1 MRILL
6 FSGVAEQWIEQIRT
20 ISPEIE
26 VVTACSE
33 EEARSVVS
41 QVDAIYGRI
50 TPALLNAA
58 SRLRWVQMPHIGLEG
73 TIFPA
78 LAESPVVLTNARGI
92 YSDHVADQA
101 FAMLLCFAR
110 GLHVYVRRQVEHRWA
125 PSERVPVLHLPDQT
139 LGIIGLGGIGSEVA
153 KRGRAFG
160 MRVIA
165 VDPAPKGSTKGVDR
179 IWGLDGLHPLL
190 AESDFVVI
198 CAPHTP
204 ATEGWIGAGELNT
217 MKRTAVLINVGR
229 GVIVKLDA
237 LVEALRSGTIAGA
250 GLDVFEEEP
259 LPEDHPLW
267 NMENVIITP
276 HVGGRGPYVQER
288 RMRIFIENVRRFV
301 AGEPLL
307 NVVDKA
313 QWC

>member
-6 FSGVAEQWIEQIRT
+6 FPSVTEHWIQQIRA

-33 EEARSVVS
+33 TEALSVIS
-41 QVDAIYGRI
+41 EVDALYGRI

-58 SRLRWVQMPHIGLEG
+58 QRLRWVQVSHVGLEG
-73 TIFPA
+73 SIFPE
-78 LAESPVVLTNARGI
+78 LAASPVVLTNVRGI

-101 FAMLLCFAR
+101 FSMLLAFAR
-110 GLHVYVRRQVEHRWA
+110 GLHVYIRRQVEHRWGR
-125 PSERVPVLHLPDQT
+125 SEAVQAIHLPDQT

-153 KRGRAFG
+153 KRGKAFG
-160 MRVIA
+160 MRVVA
-165 VDPAPKGSTKGVDR
+165 VDPAPKGSTEGVDR
-179 IWGLDGLHPLL
+179 IWGLDGLYQLL
-190 AESDFVVI
+190 RESDFVVI

-204 ATEGWIGAGELNT
+204 VTEGSIGTVELDA

-229 GVIVKLDA
+229 GAIVKLDA
-237 LVEALRSGTIAGA
+237 LVEALQAGTIAGA
-250 GLDVFEEEP
+250 GLDVFEVEP

-267 NMENVIITP
+267 DMENVIITP
-276 HVGGRGPYVQER
+276 HVGGRGPYMQER
-288 RMRIFIENVRRFV
+288 RMRIFLENVRRFI

-307 NVVDKA
+307 NVVDKE